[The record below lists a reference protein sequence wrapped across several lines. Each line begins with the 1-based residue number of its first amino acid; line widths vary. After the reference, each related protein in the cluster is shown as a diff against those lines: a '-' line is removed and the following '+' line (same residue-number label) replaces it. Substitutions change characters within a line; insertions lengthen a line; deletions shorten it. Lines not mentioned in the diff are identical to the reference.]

1 MHVTMVKKKMADGSD
16 CRKCAD
22 VTAYLQARGFW
33 DRIDEV
39 VWAYENDPESPGM
52 VLGKRLG
59 VERAPFFVVHD
70 ERGETVYTLRALR
83 ASDTP
88 GPRRLGRHSLPR
100 LHHPRARPLSC
111 GAAARPGPRAS
122 LGFSPFNEAAAR
134 CRRAGRTP

>member
-59 VERAPFFVVHD
+59 VERAPFFVVRD
-70 ERGETVYTLRALR
+70 ERDETVNTSALQVIKER
-83 ASDTP
+83 FVKEDRTAD
-88 GPRRLGRHSLPR
+88 
-100 LHHPRARPLSC
+100 RARDAPPDAMGEISGYLV
-111 GAAARPGPRAS
+111 PV
-122 LGFSPFNEAAAR
+122 
-134 CRRAGRTP
+134 RT